1 MTLQSSVR
9 TTERPG
15 RPLANPDRD
24 TRALLIRAAT
34 ELFAEQGVA
43 ATTLTTIARR
53 AGLTP
58 AMVHYH
64 FKDRDQLVDAVVDE
78 RLAPLISYVWSP
90 LSADDD
96 PATMLVGVVERLLEQ
111 IERAPWIPSTWMR
124 EVLNE
129 NGLLRS
135 RLLRRLPFD
144 KISQFGQAIASA
156 QANSNV
162 NPNLEPL
169 LVVFSALGLVMVH
182 MATRELW
189 TEAFQRPP
197 LDRKAIQRHI
207 AGLMLHG
214 LVPSAK
220 PVRKVRRPS
229 TPRRKS

>member
-1 MTLQSSVR
+1 MTLQPSVR

-24 TRALLIRAAT
+24 TRALLIRAAA

-144 KISQFGQAIASA
+144 KISQFSQAIASA
-156 QANSNV
+156 QANGNV

-169 LVVFSALGLVMVH
+169 LVVFSTLGLVMVH

-214 LVPSAK
+214 LVPSVK
-220 PVRKVRRPS
+220 PARKVRRSS